1 MGYLHQLHY
10 ILHISVVADFN
21 TCTGQ
26 VEANVCVRPEPHL
39 EAAQLQTSGFSINGA
54 RVDMS
59 SPPLDMAFHLVYR
72 NRSNPKPSPV
82 FDMSYEV
89 DRSGSPTPEV
99 SNAYQVILIL
109 CLHPLIPIHTSN
121 VRHDNQY
128 PWLEQSTTSRAW

>member
-1 MGYLHQLHY
+1 
-10 ILHISVVADFN
+10 
-21 TCTGQ
+21 
-26 VEANVCVRPEPHL
+26 
-39 EAAQLQTSGFSINGA
+39 
-54 RVDMS
+54 MS

-72 NRSNPKPSPV
+72 NRSNPKPGPM

-109 CLHPLIPIHTSN
+109 CLHPLIPIQSN

-128 PWLEQSTTSRAW
+128 RWLEQSTTSRAW